1 MKKFINWILQ
11 SNRYKHL
18 GLGIL
23 CGLLSNS
30 LYTTEYCGIG
40 VAGALEFKDTQYEGK
55 WDWVDFILT
64 VIGFN
69 IGYGI
74 RYLTTNIIGWV
85 E

>member
-1 MKKFINWILQ
+1 MKKIINWILQ

-30 LYTTEYCGIG
+30 WYATEYCGIG
-40 VAGALEFKDTQYEGK
+40 VAGALEFKDKQHGDK
-55 WDWVDFILT
+55 WDWIDFILT

-69 IGYGI
+69 IGYTI
-74 RYLTTNIIGWV
+74 RYFTFQN
-85 E
+85 